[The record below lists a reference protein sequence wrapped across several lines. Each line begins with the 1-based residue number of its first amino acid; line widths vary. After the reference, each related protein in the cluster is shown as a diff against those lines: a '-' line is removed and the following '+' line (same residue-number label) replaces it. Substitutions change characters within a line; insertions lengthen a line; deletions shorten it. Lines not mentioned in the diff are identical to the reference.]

1 MNSRPQLRN
10 SRPQLR
16 SRSHGFTL
24 VELLTV
30 IAIIAILMG
39 LLFPA
44 IGVVKEQA
52 RKAEA
57 KTACTGIV
65 AACKA
70 YNTEYGKYPVLNTTG
85 APADVWFGETTAGAS
100 KDNSLLFGTLRAKV
114 ASGGAADYNPRRIV
128 FFEGKDASNPT
139 APKGGFAA
147 AGSSGVVGAFYDP
160 WGSQYNVIM
169 DADYDNVITIVPH
182 SDFKGATN
190 GPQTGC
196 VAFSLGKDNI
206 LGSTKTGGAYKKGS
220 DTSDDVISWQ

>member
-1 MNSRPQLRN
+1 MKSRPQLH
-10 SRPQLR
+10 

-57 KTACTGIV
+57 KTTCTAIV
-65 AACKA
+65 AAVKA
-70 YNTEYGKYPVLNTTG
+70 YYTEYGKYPVLDKATST
-85 APADVWFGETTAGAS
+85 PADIYFGESPATAG
-100 KDNSLLFGTLRAKV
+100 DNTPLFATLRAKV
-114 ASGGAADYNPRRIV
+114 AAGGAADYNPRRIV
-128 FFEGKDASNPT
+128 FFEGKDASNSA
-139 APKGGFAA
+139 APKSGFAPV
-147 AGSSGVVGAFYDP
+147 GSSKAGAFFDP

-169 DADYDNVITIVPH
+169 DGDYDNVISIAPY
-182 SDFKGATN
+182 SDFKGATK

-196 VAFSLGKDNI
+196 IAFSYGKDSV
-206 LGSTKTGGAYKKGS
+206 LGSTKNPGVYKSGT